1 MKAIGHLL
9 SLLCLSWNHVPS
21 LAYVLHPIKRSNVP
35 TTRLLESGSEV
46 ETPEKDGTKD
56 AAPFTKP
63 YWYAVEA
70 FGKVFGSPSTSKDD
84 AIVTVTDRPPTS
96 VAETRQRIQKD
107 NEREYFV
114 SGDLDVLIYAE
125 DCTFSD
131 PFVSFQG
138 RDRFVANLKNLSAF
152 ITNYSAKTLTYDV
165 DGNSVTTKFMV
176 KLKLNLPW
184 NPVLAWAWGVRCEI
198 DPTTYLII
206 RHEESVRVSRDF

>member
-1 MKAIGHLL
+1 MKAIRHLL
-9 SLLCLSWNHVPS
+9 SLLCLSWNHVAC
-21 LAYVLHPIKRSNVP
+21 LAYVLHPRIKSSNLP
-35 TTRLLESGSEV
+35 TTRILESGSNV
-46 ETPEKDGTKD
+46 ETPEKDGAKNN
-56 AAPFTKP
+56 AKPFTKP

-70 FGKVFGSPSTSKDD
+70 FGNVFGSPSTSNED

-96 VAETRQRIQKD
+96 VAETLQRIQKD

-152 ITNYSAKTLTYDV
+152 ITSYSAKTLNYDV
-165 DGNSVTTKFMV
+165 NGNSVTTKFMV

-184 NPVLAWAWGVRCEI
+184 NPVLAWVWGVRCEI
-198 DPTTYLII
+198 DPSTYLII
-206 RHEESVRVSRDF
+206 RHEESVREL